1 MLVRDV
7 LWQAA
12 APSPPSPSTPS
23 PSSGGG
29 GGGGSGLD
37 AGTIIGIVIGVVSAA
52 LTAVGVV
59 LQWMYRSGH
68 GLWSGKPHKLSH
80 PQQRVPSNAQLHL

>member
-1 MLVRDV
+1 MFIWDV

-12 APSPPSPSTPS
+12 APTPPPPNTPS
-23 PSSGGG
+23 PDS

-37 AGTIIGIVIGVVSAA
+37 TGTIIGIVIGVVGVVV
-52 LTAVGVV
+52 TAVSVV

-68 GLWSGKPHKLSH
+68 GLWSGKPHKHAH
-80 PQQRVPSNAQLHL
+80 PQQRLPINNAQLHP